1 MMNDLDDTSQTSL
14 FASAKVQQ
22 SHPEIMGIDELAYD
36 TIAFHV
42 IRCVEPHAD
51 LSDHSDIIN
60 RNNKKALLQVIHS

>member
-22 SHPEIMGIDELAYD
+22 LHPEIMGIDELAYD

-42 IRCVEPHAD
+42 IRCD
-51 LSDHSDIIN
+51 NGTLISQISRI
-60 RNNKKALLQVIHS
+60 